1 MNPRKGVIRIHY
13 IQIIVTAFIQ
23 IIAIPKQDSEQPI
36 SKHSSCSGKHSM
48 CQATW
53 QKEINEQL
61 TKQ

>member
-1 MNPRKGVIRIHY
+1 M
-13 IQIIVTAFIQ
+13 QIIVTAFIQ
-23 IIAIPKQDSEQPI
+23 IISIPKQDSDKPI
-36 SKHSSCSGKHSM
+36 SKQSSCSGKHSM

>member
-1 MNPRKGVIRIHY
+1 MKVIVIAI
-13 IQIIVTAFIQ
+13 IQIIS
-23 IIAIPKQDSEQPI
+23 IPTQDSDKPI

>member
-1 MNPRKGVIRIHY
+1 MQSIVRAL
-13 IQIIVTAFIQ
+13 IQIIS
-23 IIAIPKQDSEQPI
+23 IPKQDSDKSI
-36 SKHSSCSGKHSM
+36 SKQGSCSGKHSM